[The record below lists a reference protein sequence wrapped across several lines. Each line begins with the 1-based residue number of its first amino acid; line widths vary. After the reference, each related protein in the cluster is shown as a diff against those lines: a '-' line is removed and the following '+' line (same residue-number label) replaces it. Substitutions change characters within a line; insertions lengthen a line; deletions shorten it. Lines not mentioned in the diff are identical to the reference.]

1 MSRVGLKPIPLPS
14 GVEVRIE
21 PELSSVKGPK
31 GELRQHIPAGIEVKI
46 EDGVLT
52 VHRSSDSPPDRSK
65 HGLVR
70 ALIANQVVGVT
81 EGYTK
86 LLDIVGVG
94 YRAEAKGKVLNLQL
108 GHSHPIDYAI
118 PEGIE
123 IKTPDPT
130 HIVVSGIDKQ
140 LVGQVA
146 AEIREFRPPEPYKGK
161 GVRYRDE
168 VIRRKAG
175 KAAAKS

>member
-21 PELSSVKGPK
+21 PGLSIVKGPK
-31 GELRQHIPAGIEVKI
+31 GELRQHIPEGIEVKI

-52 VHRSSDSPPDRSK
+52 CHRLSDAPPDRSK

-81 EGYTK
+81 QGYTK
-86 LLDIVGVG
+86 ALDIVGVG
-94 YRAEAKGKVLNLQL
+94 YRAEVKGKVLNLQL
-108 GHSHPIDYAI
+108 GHSHPIDYPI

-140 LVGQVA
+140 KVGQVA

-161 GVRYRDE
+161 GVRYRDG
-168 VIRRKAG
+168 VVRRKAG

>member
-1 MSRVGLKPIPLPS
+1 MSRVGLKEIPIPS

-21 PELSSVKGPK
+21 PGCSIVKGPK
-31 GELRQHIPAGIEVKI
+31 GELRQHIPDGIEIKI
-46 EDGVLT
+46 EDGMVRCSRAT
-52 VHRSSDSPPDRSK
+52 ESPEMRGK

-70 ALIANQVVGVT
+70 ALIANQVQGVT
-81 EGYTK
+81 EGFTK

-94 YRAEAKGKVLNLQL
+94 YRAEGKGKILNLQL
-108 GHSHPIDYAI
+108 GHSHPIDYPI

-130 HIVVSGIDKQ
+130 HIIVSGIDKQ
-140 LVGQVA
+140 KVGQVA

-168 VIRRKAG
+168 VIQRKAG
-175 KAAAKS
+175 KAAAKA

>member
-1 MSRVGLKPIPLPS
+1 M
-14 GVEVRIE
+14 
-21 PELSSVKGPK
+21 
-31 GELRQHIPAGIEVKI
+31 
-46 EDGVLT
+46 
-52 VHRSSDSPPDRSK
+52 
-65 HGLVR
+65 R
-70 ALIANQVVGVT
+70 ALIANQVFGVT
-81 EGYTK
+81 EGYAK

-108 GHSHPIDYAI
+108 GHSHPIDYPI

-168 VIRRKAG
+168 TIRRKAG